1 MERSIKHPVGIF
13 YDILVKVDRFI
24 FPANFIIF
32 DCDVD
37 AGIPII
43 FRRSFLGTR
52 RARVVDVESGKLKFR
67 VNDDEVTFNICKT
80 MREPIDFH
88 VASTKDTID
97 EEVASA
103 SDLMRES

>member
-1 MERSIKHPVGIF
+1 M
-13 YDILVKVDRFI
+13 
-24 FPANFIIF
+24 
-32 DCDVD
+32 
-37 AGIPII
+37 
-43 FRRSFLGTR
+43 
-52 RARVVDVESGKLKFR
+52 
-67 VNDDEVTFNICKT
+67 NDDEVTFNICKT

>member
-1 MERSIKHPVGIF
+1 M
-13 YDILVKVDRFI
+13 
-24 FPANFIIF
+24 
-32 DCDVD
+32 
-37 AGIPII
+37 
-43 FRRSFLGTR
+43 
-52 RARVVDVESGKLKFR
+52 
-67 VNDDEVTFNICKT
+67 NDDEVTFNIFKT